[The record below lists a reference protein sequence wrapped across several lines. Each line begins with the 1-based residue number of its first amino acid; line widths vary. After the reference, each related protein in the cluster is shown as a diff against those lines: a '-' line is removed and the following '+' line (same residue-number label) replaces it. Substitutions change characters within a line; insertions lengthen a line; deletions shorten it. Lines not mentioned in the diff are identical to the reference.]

1 MTAHINDGIRERSV
15 VFFGK
20 FVGNNMIQLMI
31 LLTTTFD

>member
-1 MTAHINDGIRERSV
+1 MTAHINDGISV
-15 VFFGK
+15 FSGK

>member
-1 MTAHINDGIRERSV
+1 MTAHINDGIRERSD
-15 VFFGK
+15 FSGK